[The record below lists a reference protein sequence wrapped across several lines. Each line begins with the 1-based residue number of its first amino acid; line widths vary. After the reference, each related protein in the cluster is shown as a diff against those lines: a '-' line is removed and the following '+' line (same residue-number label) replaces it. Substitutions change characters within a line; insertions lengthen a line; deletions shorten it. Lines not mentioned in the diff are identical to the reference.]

1 MFRQS
6 SPRESIL
13 PLLMRHLPHSIVIAG
28 TSHIKKGADV
38 GLLNDSYFRD
48 TIGCWTSF
56 SDARNLK
63 AGQPWCVLCIY
74 TKPEDVKSAK
84 TVDVRFYCS
93 LERDVNIG
101 RHLRPDETHF
111 VADFLQNWKAS
122 FLHENRNILPEH
134 FMFVFGGFHTGL
146 ILAAQKAFESPI
158 VSPPWMKYIVA
169 SDDVPTTNIPIP
181 QGAEFDT
188 ILSQHSEM
196 MLSTSS
202 LPRTS
207 QYLETRISAS
217 TALYRN
223 SDRDKPPMAFCI
235 TAPDRSMA
243 ALWVDPSYR
252 GQGLGKS
259 VGRNRLFGKDGMLAI
274 PSSPGVRLGGQEDGK
289 NGLSHADVA
298 EDNTASRRVCEWLG
312 GKIGW
317 NTVWIRVEV

>member
-1 MFRQS
+1 
-6 SPRESIL
+6 
-13 PLLMRHLPHSIVIAG
+13 
-28 TSHIKKGADV
+28 
-38 GLLNDSYFRD
+38 LNDSYFRD
-48 TIGCWTSF
+48 IIACWTSF
-56 SDARNLK
+56 SDTRNLK
-63 AGQPWCVLCIY
+63 AGQAWCVLCIY
-74 TKPEDVKSAK
+74 TKPEDVKPSN
-84 TVDVRFYCS
+84 TVDVRFYSS

-101 RHLRPDETHF
+101 RHLRTDEIDF
-111 VADFLQNWKAS
+111 VADFLQNWKAA

-134 FMFVFGGFHTGL
+134 FMFVLGGFHTGL
-146 ILAAQKAFESPI
+146 IPAAQQAFESPI
-158 VSPPWMKYIVA
+158 ISPPWMKYIIP
-169 SDDVPTTNIPIP
+169 SGDIPTTNIPVP

-223 SDRDKPPMAFCI
+223 SNRDKPPMAFCI

-243 ALWVDPSYR
+243 ALWVDPAYR
-252 GQGLGKS
+252 GLGLGKL
-259 VGRNRLFGKDGMLAI
+259 VGRKRLLGKDGMLVI
-274 PSSPGVRLGGQEDGK
+274 PSTARFGDQEDGM